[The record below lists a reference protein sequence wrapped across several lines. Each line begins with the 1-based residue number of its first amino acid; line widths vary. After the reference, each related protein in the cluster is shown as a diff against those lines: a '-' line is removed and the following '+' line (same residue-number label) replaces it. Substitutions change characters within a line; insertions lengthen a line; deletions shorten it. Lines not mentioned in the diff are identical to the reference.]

1 MMQIIRKLPFN
12 NIRRSSNKTIFNLV
26 VSRRMSSS
34 SNFISTPIIELRED
48 TLSPQYVGAYHK
60 TTTDASFTRK
70 ELLPLRL
77 FSLPETGGR
86 LNVATHLYYFQGGFQ
101 ERNERRKAMGTNP
114 DWQAYLHSV
123 EPFMVDQKSTIF
135 VEAPLVSE
143 IEGVCGLKHTGNIEQ
158 LLYDQQHS
166 DDDASSSS
174 SDESILE
181 LRRYQLKL
189 GYDTVPKFLD
199 LYGAG
204 LPSKLTAPGTDPS
217 TSLVTLLYS
226 EVGQLNEVME
236 VWKHGS
242 TSAMEQSRVAARSAT
257 EWKKSIAEIAS
268 LATVFTSTIHTPLS
282 FSPLK

>member
-1 MMQIIRKLPFN
+1 MQILRKLVPFN
-12 NIRRSSNKTIFNLV
+12 NVGRSNNIIFNL

-34 SNFISTPIIELRED
+34 NISSTPIIELRED
-48 TLSPQYVGAYHK
+48 TLSPQHVDSYHK
-60 TTTDASFTRK
+60 ATTEASVTRK

-101 ERNERRKAMGTNP
+101 ERNERRKAMGTNNP
-114 DWQAYLHSV
+114 DWKVYLQSV
-123 EPFMVDQKSTIF
+123 QPFLVDQKSTIF

-143 IEGVCGLKHTGNIEQ
+143 IEGVCGLTPGNIEQ
-158 LLYDQQHS
+158 QLYDQQHS

-189 GYDTVPKFLD
+189 GYDTVPKFLE
-199 LYGAG
+199 LYRAG

-217 TSLVTLLYS
+217 TSLVTLLSS

-236 VWKHGS
+236 VWRHGS
-242 TSAMEQSRVAARSAT
+242 TNAMEQSRVAARGAT
-257 EWKKSIAEIAS
+257 EWKQSIAKIAS

>member
-1 MMQIIRKLPFN
+1 
-12 NIRRSSNKTIFNLV
+12 
-26 VSRRMSSS
+26 
-34 SNFISTPIIELRED
+34 
-48 TLSPQYVGAYHK
+48 
-60 TTTDASFTRK
+60 
-70 ELLPLRL
+70 
-77 FSLPETGGR
+77 
-86 LNVATHLYYFQGGFQ
+86 
-101 ERNERRKAMGTNP
+101 MGTNNP
-114 DWQAYLHSV
+114 DWQAYLQSV
-123 EPFMVDQKSTIF
+123 QPFMVDQKSTIF

-143 IEGVCGLKHTGNIEQ
+143 IEGVCGLTPGTIEQ
-158 LLYDQQHS
+158 QLYDQQHS

-174 SDESILE
+174 DSILE

-189 GYDTVPKFLD
+189 GYDTVPKFLE

-236 VWKHGS
+236 VWRHGS
-242 TSAMEQSRVAARSAT
+242 TSAMEQSRVAARGAT

>member
-1 MMQIIRKLPFN
+1 MSA
-12 NIRRSSNKTIFNLV
+12 SSNI
-26 VSRRMSSS
+26 
-34 SNFISTPIIELRED
+34 ISTPIIELRED
-48 TLSPQYVGAYHK
+48 NLSPQHVDSYHK
-60 TTTDASFTRK
+60 ATTDASITRK

-101 ERNERRKAMGTNP
+101 ERNERRKAMGTNNP
-114 DWQAYLHSV
+114 DWKAYLHSV
-123 EPFMVDQKSTIF
+123 QPFIVDQKSTIF
-135 VEAPLVSE
+135 VEASLVSE
-143 IEGVCGLKHTGNIEQ
+143 IEGVCGLKQPGNIEQ
-158 LLYDQQHS
+158 LLSDQRNS

-174 SDESILE
+174 SESILE

-199 LYGAG
+199 LYGSG
-204 LPSKLTAPGTDPS
+204 LPSKLKAPGTDPS

-236 VWKHGS
+236 VWRHGS
-242 TSAMEQSRVAARSAT
+242 TSAMEQSRVVARGAT
-257 EWKKSIAEIAS
+257 EWKKSIAAIAS
-268 LATVFTSTIHTPLS
+268 LATVFTSTIHKPLS

>member
-1 MMQIIRKLPFN
+1 
-12 NIRRSSNKTIFNLV
+12 
-26 VSRRMSSS
+26 
-34 SNFISTPIIELRED
+34 
-48 TLSPQYVGAYHK
+48 
-60 TTTDASFTRK
+60 
-70 ELLPLRL
+70 
-77 FSLPETGGR
+77 
-86 LNVATHLYYFQGGFQ
+86 
-101 ERNERRKAMGTNP
+101 MGTNNP
-114 DWQAYLHSV
+114 EWKAYLQSV
-123 EPFMVDQKSTIF
+123 QPFMVDQKSTIF

-143 IEGVCGLKHTGNIEQ
+143 IEGVCGLTPGNIEQ

-166 DDDASSSS
+166 DDDASSS

-189 GYDTVPKFLD
+189 GYDTVPTFLE

-236 VWKHGS
+236 VWRHGS
-242 TSAMEQSRVAARSAT
+242 TSAMEQSRVAARGAT